1 MSGAVIKRK
10 FYDSVEVI
18 AADDLVQ
25 KNDVADYIHV
35 AGPCEYKRGQ
45 VLMSSGDNIFT
56 AATSAGLASA
66 KELCILCEDVNNKSE
81 DNALTYGYFSGVF
94 SQKRLIADFDV
105 ILEGHLP
112 LRQHGIYIR

>member
-1 MSGAVIKRK
+1 MSNAVIKRK

-25 KNDVADYIHV
+25 KNDVADFIHV

-45 VLMSSGDNIFT
+45 VLMSSGENVFT
-56 AATSAGLASA
+56 AATGAGLSSA
-66 KELCILCEDVNNKSE
+66 KEICILCEDVKNDTE
-81 DNALTYGYFSGVF
+81 DNAFTYGYFSGVF
-94 SQKRLIADFDV
+94 SQRRLIADFDV

-112 LRQHGIYIR
+112 LRQHGIFIV